1 MTTPAPNIWIIAG
14 EASGDDYGARLAE
27 SLRARRPG
35 VRLRGMGGGK
45 MAAAG
50 VELLIDSSELGVV
63 GIFEALRH
71 LPVFIGL
78 FRQLVRQA
86 AAERPQAV
94 VLIDYPG
101 FNLRLAARLHA
112 LGLRV
117 VYYISPQVWA
127 WKRGRIKKMAA
138 CVDEL
143 LCIFPFEPEVYAGSG
158 LPVTFVGHPL
168 LQILAPYQDAGRI
181 RDERLV
187 LLLPGSRRQELQRLL
202 PVFLQTAALLYRQDP
217 QLRFAVPLPRQ
228 RILDYALELRQTLN
242 LPGTADLP
250 IEFSLGNTRALM
262 GQAAA
267 GLAASGTV
275 TVEAAILGLPLVVS
289 YKLHWLS
296 WEIGKRLVKL
306 PSITIANLV
315 CREKVYEEYL
325 QDQATPENLCRAVQ
339 AILPGGERRAEVLA
353 GVARTL
359 RLLGGNEDV
368 SGRVA
373 DKVLG
378 WAER

>member
-1 MTTPAPNIWIIAG
+1 MTTPAQSIWIIAG
-14 EASGDDYGARLAE
+14 EASGDDYGACLAE

-35 VRLRGMGGGK
+35 LQIRGMGGGK

-71 LPVFIGL
+71 LPVFIRL
-78 FRQLVRQA
+78 LRQLVAHA

-127 WKRGRIKKMAA
+127 WKRGRIQKMAA

-168 LQILAPYQDAGRI
+168 LQILAPYQEPERV

-202 PVFLQTAALLYRQDP
+202 PVFLRTAVLLHQHDP
-217 QLRFAVPLPRQ
+217 QLRFIVPLPRQ
-228 RILDYALELRQTLN
+228 RILDYALELKQTLN
-242 LPGTADLP
+242 LPDTFPP

-262 GQAAA
+262 GRAAA

-296 WEIGKRLVKL
+296 WQIAQLLVKL

-315 CREKVYEEYL
+315 CQEKVYEEYL
-325 QDQATPENLCRAVQ
+325 QGQATPENLSQAVR
-339 AILPGGERRAEVLA
+339 AILPGGQRREAVLA
-353 GVARTL
+353 GVARTV

>member
-1 MTTPAPNIWIIAG
+1 MTQTASTIWIIAG
-14 EASGDDYGARLAE
+14 EASGDDYGARLAD
-27 SLRARRPG
+27 SLHARRPD
-35 VRLRGMGGGK
+35 LQIRGMGGGK

-50 VELLIDSSELGVV
+50 VDILVDSSELGVV

-71 LPVFIGL
+71 LPVFFRL

-86 AAERPQAV
+86 AVERPQVV

-101 FNLRLAARLHA
+101 FNLRFAEKLHA

-117 VYYISPQVWA
+117 VYYVSPQVWA
-127 WKRGRIKKMAA
+127 WKRSRIKKIAA
-138 CVDEL
+138 YVDEL

-168 LQILAPYQDAGRI
+168 LQILATYQRPDRV

-202 PVFLQTAALLYRQDP
+202 PVFLQTATLLHRQDP
-217 QLRFAVPLPRQ
+217 RLRFVVPLPRQ
-228 RILDYALELRQTLN
+228 RILDYALELKQALTL
-242 LPGTADLP
+242 PADAPP
-250 IEFSLGNTRALM
+250 IEFSLGNTRELM
-262 GQAAA
+262 CVATA

-275 TVEAAILGLPLVVS
+275 TVEAAILGLPLVVA

-296 WEIGKRLVKL
+296 WQIGKRLVKL

-315 CREKVYEEYL
+315 CRERVYEECL
-325 QDQATPENLCRAVQ
+325 QSEATAENLARAMRD
-339 AILPGGERRAEVLA
+339 ILSGGSRREEVLT
-353 GVARTL
+353 GIARTV
-359 RLLGGNEDV
+359 RRLGGNEDV
-368 SGRVA
+368 SGKVA
-373 DKVLG
+373 DKVLE